1 MTFYQFD
8 INLNELSCCIDRSCS
23 SVQTMWAYLILNLSL
38 FRNDD
43 KPCCILIWSYDVLFT
58 RCTKW
63 KFVQK
68 LLLAVVVLSAKLNFY
83 LQKKTVTLVSG
94 SEAMK
99 ERQKQAKALKE
110 SRKLEVNLSVN
121 KQTVIHETAMHAFF
135 ITVESRAEL
144 LYQEK
149 KLHGP
154 KVGLKS
160 CYETKNC
167 YS

>member
-1 MTFYQFD
+1 
-8 INLNELSCCIDRSCS
+8 
-23 SVQTMWAYLILNLSL
+23 
-38 FRNDD
+38 
-43 KPCCILIWSYDVLFT
+43 
-58 RCTKW
+58 
-63 KFVQK
+63 
-68 LLLAVVVLSAKLNFY
+68 
-83 LQKKTVTLVSG
+83 
-94 SEAMK
+94 MK

-144 LYQEK
+144 LYREK

-167 YS
+167 HSS

>member
-38 FRNDD
+38 FRNDN

-68 LLLAVVVLSAKLNFY
+68 LLLAVVVLSVKLNFY

-144 LYQEK
+144 LYQEN

>member
-1 MTFYQFD
+1 
-8 INLNELSCCIDRSCS
+8 
-23 SVQTMWAYLILNLSL
+23 
-38 FRNDD
+38 
-43 KPCCILIWSYDVLFT
+43 
-58 RCTKW
+58 
-63 KFVQK
+63 
-68 LLLAVVVLSAKLNFY
+68 
-83 LQKKTVTLVSG
+83 
-94 SEAMK
+94 MK

-160 CYETKNC
+160 PGGGGGAL
-167 YS
+167 

>member
-1 MTFYQFD
+1 
-8 INLNELSCCIDRSCS
+8 
-23 SVQTMWAYLILNLSL
+23 
-38 FRNDD
+38 
-43 KPCCILIWSYDVLFT
+43 
-58 RCTKW
+58 
-63 KFVQK
+63 
-68 LLLAVVVLSAKLNFY
+68 
-83 LQKKTVTLVSG
+83 
-94 SEAMK
+94 MK

-144 LYQEK
+144 SILYQEK